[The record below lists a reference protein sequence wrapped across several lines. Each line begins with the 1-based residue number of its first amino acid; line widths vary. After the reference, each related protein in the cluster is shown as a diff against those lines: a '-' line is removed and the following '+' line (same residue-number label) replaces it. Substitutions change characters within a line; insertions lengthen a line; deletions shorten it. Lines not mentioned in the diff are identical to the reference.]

1 MPVRCLPEGNFYE
14 VFVKCDIEVCKR
26 RDPKGLY
33 AKALSGEIPEFTGIS
48 SPYEEPAK
56 PELVVETDVRS
67 AEEIVGQIMEQLAK
81 DGVIQL

>member
-1 MPVRCLPEGNFYE
+1 MPVRSCRKGNFYE

-48 SPYEEPAK
+48 SPYEEPAN

-67 AEEIVGQIMEQLAK
+67 AEEIVGQILEQLAK